1 LTRTI
6 TPKAEGRA
14 RLGSAGWYPSMP
26 AKLQGVQAGLPAEKA
41 GLKAGDQI
49 ISIDGTL
56 VHFWPRISEILQT
69 KQGKELE
76 INFLRDGKTIATKLT
91 PMLGSAEGDLQKKWR
106 IGVAF
111 ENEVI
116 TKHLS
121 FIAALSESLATNKK
135 FALLIF
141 EFVGKIASSKVSPR
155 TLEGPIGIA
164 RLSGQAAR
172 QGLGDLV
179 SLMAAI
185 SLNLGIFNL
194 FPIPV
199 LDGGLLLMLLIEGII
214 RRDLS
219 MRMKERVTQAGFV
232 ALMLIAVFVIY
243 NDIVKTLPVRL
254 EKFFP

>member
-1 LTRTI
+1 
-6 TPKAEGRA
+6 
-14 RLGSAGWYPSMP
+14 
-26 AKLQGVQAGLPAEKA
+26 
-41 GLKAGDQI
+41 
-49 ISIDGTL
+49 
-56 VHFWPRISEILQT
+56 
-69 KQGKELE
+69 
-76 INFLRDGKTIATKLT
+76 
-91 PMLGSAEGDLQKKWR
+91 MLGIAEGDPQKKWR

-116 TKHLS
+116 TKRLS
-121 FIAALSESLATNKK
+121 FSAALSESLATNKK

-141 EFVGKIASSKVSPR
+141 EFVGKIAQQKVSPR
-155 TLEGPIGIA
+155 SLEGPIGIA

-172 QGLGDLV
+172 QGMGDLI

-199 LDGGLLLMLLIEGII
+199 LDRRPPSDAAHRGMM

-219 MRMKERVTQAGFV
+219 MRMKERVTQAGFI

-243 NDIVKTLPVRL
+243 NDIVKTLPQRIERL
-254 EKFFP
+254 LP